1 MHVDVAAM
9 SLPQSRVRDSL
20 QHVQYLY
27 DSGEDRSKLEN
38 LVRAFR
44 GIQALPPTHPYSFFV
59 LAGYHGLN
67 FRGPGETDPEWW
79 GGYCWH
85 ETVLFPTW
93 HRAYI
98 LHFEDA
104 LRSIPGC
111 EDVTLPFWDQ
121 LLNLETAILESPRLI
136 PSVLTSPT
144 FDLPEEGKVVNP
156 LYSYVLQTTL
166 NDLVKENRYTKREGY
181 ETVRYPLSGKFRV
194 VAAPAPCY
202 NIRTLIYVV
211 YQVWWEPKKIGR
223 KRFGIM
229 RPSQTKK

>member
-1 MHVDVAAM
+1 MG
-9 SLPQSRVRDSL
+9 LPRIRDSL

-27 DSGEDRSKLEN
+27 DSDEDRSQLEN

-44 GIQALPPTHPYSFFV
+44 GIQALPPNNPNSFFV
-59 LAGYHGLN
+59 IAGYHGLN
-67 FRGPGETDPEWW
+67 FRGPGETNPEWW

-93 HRAYI
+93 HRAY
-98 LHFEDA
+98 LLRFEDA

-111 EDVTLPFWDQ
+111 EDVTLPFWDE
-121 LLNLETAILESPRLI
+121 LLNLENMDESLI
-136 PSVLTSPT
+136 PSILTSPT
-144 FDLPEEGKVVNP
+144 FELDGCTIDNP
-156 LYSYVLQTTL
+156 LYSYTLQLKL
-166 NDLVKENRYTKREGY
+166 NDQVKGPDGKSDNRYTKHEGY

-202 NIRTLIYVV
+202 NLRTLIYVV
-211 YQVWWEPKKIGR
+211 YQAWWEPTKIGP

-229 RPSQTKK
+229 RPSQIKM